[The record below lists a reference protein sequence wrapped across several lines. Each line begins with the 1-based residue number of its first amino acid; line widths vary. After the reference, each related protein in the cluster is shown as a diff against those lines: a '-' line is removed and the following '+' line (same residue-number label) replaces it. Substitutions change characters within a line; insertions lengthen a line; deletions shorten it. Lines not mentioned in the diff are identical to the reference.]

1 MPSPNTTH
9 EDGARRVLFRRIV
22 VGMLAGAVLAMT
34 ALGYAQ
40 HANAEPSAGCETKSW
55 GLFGSQLRT
64 ICDGPKRPDGSW
76 IRERRIW
83 TPAGWVRGS
92 TYCGYYSCTRSEGFY
107 RQESTQGYEK
117 YLVFDD
123 NVLADEPGWM
133 PAGTV
138 VVR

>member
-1 MPSPNTTH
+1 MSAT
-9 EDGARRVLFRRIV
+9 AVRRVLI
-22 VGMLAGAVLAMT
+22 GMLTGAVLAM
-34 ALGYAQ
+34 AAVGYAQ
-40 HANAEPSAGCETKSW
+40 RAHAAPKDGCETVSW

-83 TPAGWVRGS
+83 TAAGWVRGS
-92 TYCGYYSCTRSEGFY
+92 TYCAYYSCTRSEGYY

-117 YLVFDD
+117 YLVFDY
-123 NVLADEPGWM
+123 NVVPGEPDWL